1 MNKPKALITNINKI
15 ILVTILVLF
24 ATLTVLPITVNAQ
37 PAPPDIPSAD
47 PPVVPEPGTEAG
59 TEAGTEPGTEAG
71 TEAEAGGGTTSA
83 AKQDVC
89 AGLELATGQGCAE
102 PADGETSVESV
113 IATVVNILSWIV
125 GVAAVIMLIISG
137 LRFVTS
143 NGDTQ
148 SVTNAKNGIIFAVI
162 GLLVVAFAQVIV
174 QFVVNTAT

>member
-1 MNKPKALITNINKI
+1 
-15 ILVTILVLF
+15 
-24 ATLTVLPITVNAQ
+24 
-37 PAPPDIPSAD
+37 
-47 PPVVPEPGTEAG
+47 
-59 TEAGTEPGTEAG
+59 
-71 TEAEAGGGTTSA
+71 
-83 AKQDVC
+83 
-89 AGLELATGQGCAE
+89 
-102 PADGETSVESV
+102 
-113 IATVVNILSWIV
+113 VVNILSWIV